1 MKICRLLRAQSRAVA
16 AEIRK
21 ATWSRA
27 WGFYVISSSWVL
39 GCEQESC
46 KPIRSCFVVLRLWCS
61 TPILVWSIYF
71 SSSWYFIFHDTFRT
85 SKHEDL
91 NIINGQL
98 MKLDQRCFTV
108 CGYPRCKSL
117 GAVQYILHFL
127 LFTKHGQT
135 TQASMQDLVCQLAK
149 LAHRYHDSKIER
161 WARKSVNCFLKLLSW
176 KWWTENTYTWFF
188 FAQPEKNIYHTH
200 SQIAR
205 TPGTPSQLATVLLR
219 ERLDQV
225 HLGRILLVMGSNTFH
240 RIMFSTEV
248 RLKSTYPKYHEFT
261 FFNWLSWI
269 GFREPRLA
277 FGVGSGHYGVRHSHH
292 VAETYDS
299 DLFS

>member
-161 WARKSVNCFLKLLSW
+161 WARKSVNCF
-176 KWWTENTYTWFF
+176 E
-188 FAQPEKNIYHTH
+188 A
-200 SQIAR
+200 
-205 TPGTPSQLATVLLR
+205 
-219 ERLDQV
+219 
-225 HLGRILLVMGSNTFH
+225 LVMKMVNWKYIYLVFFCTARKKYLSHTFSNCPYSRYSQPVGNGLAERTSRSSAPWKNLASH
-240 RIMFSTEV
+240 GIKHIPSDHV
-248 RLKSTYPKYHEFT
+248 
-261 FFNWLSWI
+261 FNWGEIEIYLPQISW
-269 GFREPRLA
+269 
-277 FGVGSGHYGVRHSHH
+277 VY
-292 VAETYDS
+292 
-299 DLFS
+299 LF